1 MAGVVGMD
9 RAAIVRIELGRAPL
23 KYKAAR
29 AIIHFLEGNPVWVAT
44 GRGKSRPS
52 FPLPLASDLGVDDN
66 MSFSEVFD
74 AHFSKY
80 FDSASKSP
88 EAGSSEA
95 ASQLSLSASIRHDL
109 IGVLSERLRLWFR
122 QVPDA
127 SLVEFMQSLVKCGDL
142 LSLGFGRDDW
152 KEELARRGRMD
163 ALDPAATPTSAGVG
177 VAEQAEN
184 ILLTDASSHAKLHPV
199 KSQLDN
205 LLAGLDRIIKEPGKK
220 TELAEFLG
228 APLASVSRW
237 LSDKREPG
245 REITLKMLRWVELQE
260 RQQNTP
266 GSATNTAKGKT
277 QLGKSSYEKPKP
289 SPNRE

>member
-52 FPLPLASDLGVDDN
+52 FPLPMASDLGVDDN
-66 MSFSEVFD
+66 ASFSEVFD
-74 AHFSKY
+74 AHFSGY
-80 FDSASKSP
+80 FGPPSKP
-88 EAGSSEA
+88 TKADSSEA
-95 ASQLSLSASIRHDL
+95 SAQLSLSASIRHDL

-142 LSLGFGRDDW
+142 LIVGFGRDDW

-163 ALDPAATPTSAGVG
+163 ALDSTANPPNAGGAA
-177 VAEQAEN
+177 AEQVRNKMLTEVTPERNLSGMTEIAF
-184 ILLTDASSHAKLHPV
+184 LLQRLKRALEGV
-199 KSQLDN
+199 KKGD
-205 LLAGLDRIIKEPGKK
+205 LARSLKV
-220 TELAEFLG
+220 
-228 APLASVSRW
+228 PLPRVSEW
-237 LSDKREPG
+237 LSG
-245 REITLKMLRWVELQE
+245 RVMPSGETALRLLHWVEQREQKL
-260 RQQNTP
+260 NAL
-266 GSATNTAKGKT
+266 GSATNTTKGKVT
-277 QLGKSSYEKPKP
+277 RRKLVYEKKP
-289 SPNRE
+289 TSSHKQE